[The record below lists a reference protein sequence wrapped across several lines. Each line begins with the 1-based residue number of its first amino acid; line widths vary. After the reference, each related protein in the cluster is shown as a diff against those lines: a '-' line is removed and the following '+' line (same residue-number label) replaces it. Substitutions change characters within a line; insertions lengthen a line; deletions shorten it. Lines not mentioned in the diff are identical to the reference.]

1 VIYLCE
7 VFVNDDVY
15 VKKNIEISHK
25 SNGQQP
31 ITNRERPMTKTQLL
45 RKVERLFNIPDK
57 VFYWT
62 ILLGASYFI
71 IRTIVG

>member
-1 VIYLCE
+1 MI
-7 VFVNDDVY
+7 FATGFDPS
-15 VKKNIEISHK
+15 NINPPPRK
-25 SNGQQP
+25 AAQTNG
-31 ITNRERPMTKTQLL
+31 PMTKTQLL
-45 RKVERLFNIPDK
+45 RKVERLFDIPDK

>member
-1 VIYLCE
+1 
-7 VFVNDDVY
+7 
-15 VKKNIEISHK
+15 
-25 SNGQQP
+25 
-31 ITNRERPMTKTQLL
+31 MTKTQLL
-45 RKVERLFNIPDK
+45 RKVERLLDIPDK